1 MAGFL
6 SRFHNSKFYPL
17 LQRILRILQ
26 FLSALSSLIVFSI
39 RIRKIYKLYRS
50 ISHAEGAIEGILV
63 AAIVYTL
70 AVMAL
75 KLCMRNGGPKFL
87 RWVIIVLDIAFVGA
101 FIAVAVLTSP
111 NGGKA
116 GPCYGQRK
124 KIAAQNNYATDPGC
138 QLPLGT
144 FITAIVSTILHALT
158 ATFQDTRERHRE
170 HKAVKEE
177 YYNRDNNSGL
187 ATTNPT
193 NYNQDHS
200 VV

>member
-6 SRFHNSKFYPL
+6 SKFHNSKFYPL
-17 LQRILRILQ
+17 LQKILRTLQ
-26 FLSALSSLIVFSI
+26 FLSVLASLVVFSI
-39 RIRKIYKLYRS
+39 RIRKILKLYRS
-50 ISHAEGAIEGILV
+50 LSHAEGAIEGILA
-63 AAIVYTL
+63 AAIAYTL

-75 KLCMRNGGPKFL
+75 KLCTRNGGPKFL
-87 RWVIIVLDIAFVGA
+87 RWVLVVLDLAFVGA

-124 KIAAQNNYATDPGC
+124 RIAAQNNYTNDPGC

-158 ATFQDTRERHRE
+158 AVFQDTRERHRD

-177 YYNRDNNSGL
+177 YYNGDSNSGRN
-187 ATTNPT
+187 ATHPT
-193 NYNQDHS
+193 NYNQNRS
-200 VV
+200 AV